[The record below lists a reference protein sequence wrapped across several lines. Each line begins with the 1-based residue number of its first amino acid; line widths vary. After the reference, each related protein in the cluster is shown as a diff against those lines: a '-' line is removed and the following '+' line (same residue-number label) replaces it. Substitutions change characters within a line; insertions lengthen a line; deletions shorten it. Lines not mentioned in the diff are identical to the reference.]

1 MKQKLSVFLLFLLW
15 AMPLF
20 AAVQVDTVVVRASRM
35 NREVKNVII
44 LPADYNES
52 ALYPVIYLLH
62 GYGGD
67 YSSWLKIKPDLPQLA
82 TEKQVIFVCPDGLSS
97 WYWDSPVNKDM
108 QFETYVSKDL
118 VGYMDAHYRTVA
130 DRSGRAIAGLSMGGH
145 GALWLSIRHRDTFGA
160 AGSMSGGVDIR
171 PFPEKWKMSVQLG
184 EKNKNPEVWEKHTVI
199 NLVPTL
205 KNGDLAMIIDC
216 GYDDFFF
223 EVNNNMHNELL
234 NRGIMHDFIVRPG
247 GHTSKYWNNSIDYQI
262 VFFKKYFENARK

>member
-35 NREVKNVII
+35 DREVKNVVI

-160 AGSMSGGVDIR
+160 AGSMSGR
-171 PFPEKWKMSVQLG
+171 RRYTP
-184 EKNKNPEVWEKHTVI
+184 
-199 NLVPTL
+199 VP
-205 KNGDLAMIIDC
+205 
-216 GYDDFFF
+216 
-223 EVNNNMHNELL
+223 
-234 NRGIMHDFIVRPG
+234 
-247 GHTSKYWNNSIDYQI
+247 
-262 VFFKKYFENARK
+262 

>member
-35 NREVKNVII
+35 DREVKNVVI

-97 WYWDSPVNKDM
+97 WYWDSPC
-108 QFETYVSKDL
+108 Q
-118 VGYMDAHYRTVA
+118 
-130 DRSGRAIAGLSMGGH
+130 
-145 GALWLSIRHRDTFGA
+145 
-160 AGSMSGGVDIR
+160 
-171 PFPEKWKMSVQLG
+171 
-184 EKNKNPEVWEKHTVI
+184 
-199 NLVPTL
+199 
-205 KNGDLAMIIDC
+205 
-216 GYDDFFF
+216 
-223 EVNNNMHNELL
+223 
-234 NRGIMHDFIVRPG
+234 
-247 GHTSKYWNNSIDYQI
+247 
-262 VFFKKYFENARK
+262 